1 MEYEFPVGLLPKG
14 AIGYSLNRDSGE
26 FAVYFQGACSF
37 DIESYTRESHFKW
50 FCLQSLVVNE
60 YFQHILRVLNTNV
73 DGKQKIMFA
82 LTSIKGIGRQFTNI
96 CSKIANVDMNKR
108 FGFMK
113 PLFLL
118 QGWGWYTLDC
128 LSSKVSTPSI
138 PPTPRTEGEILKSSN
153 MKSFNFSE
161 LKTATRNFRPD
172 SVVGEGRFGCVFK
185 GWIDELLIFKN
196 NCGLVEHCRIH
207 INFFIYSGVKRRQV
221 PTPSRPSRSL
231 GNNIT
236 RVVRHGAESVGV
248 DANGNSFD
256 ITTKLLHLA
265 CHPAENSIACA
276 GADSL
281 KVKGLK
287 GRVKG
292 LGFRDILFNS
302 TGNIVQPKWGHL
314 NELHGALKPME
325 EALTSGNVSETDLG
339 NSVKV
344 WLKLICKAVKEI
356 DESQIFHN
364 LEAQHRYL
372 TWRAEKVVH
381 TCLAW
386 SSYEMCDLL
395 RSFTESV

>member
-37 DIESYTRESHFKW
+37 DIESYTVKERESHFKW

-118 QGWGWYTLDC
+118 QGWGWYTLVRSHDC

-172 SVVGEGRFGCVFK
+172 SVVGEGRF
-185 GWIDELLIFKN
+185 
-196 NCGLVEHCRIH
+196 
-207 INFFIYSGVKRRQV
+207 GVKRRQV

-281 KVKGLK
+281 K
-287 GRVKG
+287 
-292 LGFRDILFNS
+292 
-302 TGNIVQPKWGHL
+302 
-314 NELHGALKPME
+314 
-325 EALTSGNVSETDLG
+325 
-339 NSVKV
+339 
-344 WLKLICKAVKEI
+344 
-356 DESQIFHN
+356 
-364 LEAQHRYL
+364 
-372 TWRAEKVVH
+372 
-381 TCLAW
+381 
-386 SSYEMCDLL
+386 
-395 RSFTESV
+395 